1 MTKLTPAHLKPLVTA
16 IDQAMREGRIE
27 RYEVLAFV
35 YDVDLK
41 ILEFRKEQAKRLPL
55 EVRPNK
61 NGARSTTS

>member
-1 MTKLTPAHLKPLVTA
+1 VTKLTPAHLKPLVTA

-27 RYEVLAFV
+27 KHEVLAFV

-41 ILEFRKEQAKRLPL
+41 ILELRHEQHLPP